1 MGEARRPSPRFGI
14 GSGHAPARRPTAP
27 LRLQP
32 VTPDP
37 DHTPAE
43 TVPDGAGPA
52 RQRYKLTLAY
62 EGTDFHG
69 WQKQEPPA
77 SEHPELVAS
86 TPDDITPGRVSMRTV
101 QDTVERAVR
110 TVLRERVVLKG
121 ASRTDSGVHAGGF
134 FPDGEPGGQVAAFT
148 TQPDPAKGV
157 GWPAERG
164 TDALVRALNGTL
176 PRDVLCLRAETVP
189 LDFDPIG
196 GAVAKEYTYRIVTG
210 QMRPLWDRRFVFHTW
225 HDLELE
231 PMRAAARL
239 IVGERDFVAFA
250 QASHGRKT
258 TVREV
263 FACDVEGVGDGK
275 WGMGNGRGTPS
286 DPPEGGPPPPS
297 ATGEENAF
305 VIRVSGS
312 GFLYNMVRIIA
323 GTLMEVGR
331 GKIAPE
337 QIPAILESKDRKNA
351 GPTLPPQGLRLEW
364 IRYDQGPQ
372 TPSPNEPG
380 A

>member
-1 MGEARRPSPRFGI
+1 MPDPGAPHPREPDE
-14 GSGHAPARRPTAP
+14 APAEAPT
-27 LRLQP
+27 RY
-32 VTPDP
+32 
-37 DHTPAE
+37 
-43 TVPDGAGPA
+43 
-52 RQRYKLTLAY
+52 RYKLTLAY

-86 TPDDITPGRVSMRTV
+86 TPDDIAPGRVSMRTV

-121 ASRTDSGVHAGGF
+121 ASRTDSGVHAGGH
-134 FPDGEPGGQVAAFT
+134 FPTGEPGGQVAAFT
-148 TQPDPAKGV
+148 TQPDPTKGV
-157 GWPAERG
+157 GWPIERG

-176 PRDVLCLRAETVP
+176 PRDVLCLKAEEVP
-189 LDFDPIG
+189 LGFDPIG
-196 GAVAKEYTYRIVTG
+196 GAVAKEYTYTLVTG
-210 QMRPLWDRRFVFHTW
+210 QRRPLWDRRFAFHTW

-231 PMRAAARL
+231 PMREAARL

-250 QASHGRKT
+250 QASHGRKS

-263 FACDVEGVGDGK
+263 FACDVAEEGNRE
-275 WGMGNGRGTPS
+275 W
-286 DPPEGGPPPPS
+286 
-297 ATGEENAF
+297 ATGIGGRF

-331 GKIAPE
+331 GKIPPE
-337 QIPAILESKDRKNA
+337 QIPLILESKDRKSA

-364 IRYDQGPQ
+364 IRYGEHEAGEGD
-372 TPSPNEPG
+372 
-380 A
+380 

>member
-1 MGEARRPSPRFGI
+1 MEPAPDDTRPA
-14 GSGHAPARRPTAP
+14 APSDA
-27 LRLQP
+27 
-32 VTPDP
+32 DP
-37 DHTPAE
+37 PACF
-43 TVPDGAGPA
+43 
-52 RQRYKLTLAY
+52 RYKLTLAY

-86 TPDDITPGRVSMRTV
+86 TPDDIAPGRVSMRTV

-134 FPDGEPGGQVAAFT
+134 FPEGEPFFGQPGGQVAAFT
-148 TQPDPAKGV
+148 TQPDPEKGV

-210 QMRPLWDRRFVFHTW
+210 QVRPLWDRRFVFHTW

-250 QASHGRKT
+250 QASHGRKST
-258 TVREV
+258 IREV
-263 FACDVEGVGDGK
+263 FACDVEDI
-275 WGMGNGRGTPS
+275 TTA
-286 DPPEGGPPPPS
+286 GGPAS
-297 ATGEENAF
+297 F
-305 VIRVSGS
+305 QIRVSGS

-337 QIPAILESKDRKNA
+337 QIPAILESNDRKNA

-364 IRYDQGPQ
+364 IRYAD
-372 TPSPNEPG
+372 
-380 A
+380 